1 MGIRPQISRR
11 VEHDLD
17 YLIIGQRSK
26 DVGPQGS
33 PKRIVRAA
41 VKLLA

>member
-1 MGIRPQISRR
+1 MGVRPQVSRR

-17 YLIIGQRSK
+17 YLIISQGSK

-33 PKRIVRAA
+33 PKRIVRPA